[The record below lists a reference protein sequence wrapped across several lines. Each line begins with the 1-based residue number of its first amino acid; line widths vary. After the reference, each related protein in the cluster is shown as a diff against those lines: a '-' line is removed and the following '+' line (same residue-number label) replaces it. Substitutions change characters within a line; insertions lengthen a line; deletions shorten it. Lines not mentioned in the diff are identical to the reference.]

1 MKRFAGLV
9 LFASGWLATYATPTI
24 SDLKVTSVEPIG
36 IAIDFSVSGA
46 TEDDAS
52 LPFEVSMTI
61 GDATY
66 YAVHL
71 VGVTNCVNG
80 AHRVYWNM
88 AKDGLAIDPMTASL
102 TVKYEDAH
110 GLPLYCVIDL
120 SSGSSSDVY
129 PIEYMSAPPS
139 GGFNTAEYKATKL
152 VLKRVD
158 AGSFIMG
165 KDQADESHRV
175 TLTQSFL
182 HRCGDGWG

>member
-9 LFASGWLATYATPTI
+9 LFASGWLATYATPMI

-61 GDATY
+61 GDETY

-71 VGVTNCVNG
+71 VGATNCVNG

-88 AKDGLAIDPMTASL
+88 AKGGLAIDPMTASL

-139 GGFNTAEYKATKL
+139 GGFNTAEYKTTKL

-165 KDQADESHRV
+165 KDQTDESHRV